1 MAMTSKGKTKARED
15 EREEERGVTRWIIIC
30 ILSLATVNDGW
41 LESLS
46 DVFMP

>member
-1 MAMTSKGKTKARED
+1 MTKCGETKAGEV
-15 EREEERGVTRWIIIC
+15 EREEERGGVKCWITIC
-30 ILSLATVNDGW
+30 ILSLATENDGW